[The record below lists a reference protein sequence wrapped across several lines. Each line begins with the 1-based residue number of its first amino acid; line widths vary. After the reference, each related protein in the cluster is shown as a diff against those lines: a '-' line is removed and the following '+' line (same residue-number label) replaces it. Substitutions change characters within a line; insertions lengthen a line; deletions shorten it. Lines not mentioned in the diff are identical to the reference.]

1 MGRKRH
7 IADKTPF
14 LEKGHLLL
22 PMRDQAGRLVIQKE
36 KARFDDSL
44 HKGPLPYTEENLL
57 ILARRHLGA
66 PYGWGGRKESVD
78 CSALTQDV
86 YRSMGIELPRNS
98 GEQARTTPGVSFQ
111 GLSRKARLSLLKTLP
126 VGSLLYMPGHIM
138 IYSGE
143 KNGIPMVIHA
153 LGSKGVREKG
163 AVRKVPVMKVVE
175 TPVEILGSS
184 GVTLLAGVT
193 KGIVME

>member
-1 MGRKRH
+1 
-7 IADKTPF
+7 
-14 LEKGHLLL
+14 
-22 PMRDQAGRLVIQKE
+22 
-36 KARFDDSL
+36 
-44 HKGPLPYTEENLL
+44 
-57 ILARRHLGA
+57 
-66 PYGWGGRKESVD
+66 
-78 CSALTQDV
+78 
-86 YRSMGIELPRNS
+86 MGIELPRNS

-143 KNGIPMVIHA
+143 KNGIPNGDPCRY
-153 LGSKGVREKG
+153 GSKGVREKG

-184 GVTLLAGVT
+184 GVTLLMRVT
-193 KGIVME
+193 KGIVIR